1 MVTANQFHPST
12 NILKPKP
19 AQPEPGQHLNLADN
33 LIQTIAIVQSA
44 LHLLEGPLAESEEH
58 QKQIAEDIGQAQ
70 TCLQAAE
77 ELMAQSSTLD
87 VEVINNDH

>member
-1 MVTANQFHPST
+1 M
-12 NILKPKP
+12 
-19 AQPEPGQHLNLADN
+19 
-33 LIQTIAIVQSA
+33 QSA